1 MSQEMDKDAVI
12 AAYKSQLTAEEI
24 IACEV
29 AKECLATS
37 FNIEKSIGFRDW
49 LKKNHMFI
57 YQYHGDKTWRKS
69 DEK

>member
-1 MSQEMDKDAVI
+1 MSEEMDKDAVI
-12 AAYKSQLTAEEI
+12 AAYKSQLTAEEV

-49 LKKNHMFI
+49 LKKKSHVYI
-57 YQYHGDKTWRKS
+57 SIPWRQ
-69 DEK
+69 DMEEIR